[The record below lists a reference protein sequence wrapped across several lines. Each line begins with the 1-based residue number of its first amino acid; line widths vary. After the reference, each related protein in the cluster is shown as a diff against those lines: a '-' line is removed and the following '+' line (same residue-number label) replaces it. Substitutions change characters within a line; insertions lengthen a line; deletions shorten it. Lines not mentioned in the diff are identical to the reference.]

1 MLHHGI
7 VSAEREMLV
16 CVHTI
21 AIYSPYFL
29 YFIKC
34 VYIYICIIK
43 GQLMLVF
50 SLLY

>member
-21 AIYSPYFL
+21 AIYIPYFL

-34 VYIYICIIK
+34 VCIYIYA
-43 GQLMLVF
+43 L
-50 SLLY
+50 